1 MSSELFTF
9 KEFICKTGRQ
19 VRRDG
24 NSLSYSATRSGLF
37 VTMQQQTVCVLP
49 AQETYTLTNA
59 QKQTPFLQGHYT
71 CSCESVDITF
81 QMGGDIWVSFLSEEF
96 TIFPSHT
103 VFCTTPLSL
112 QVAVHGHTSG
122 IKKACQKSSM
132 WFSEPYFE
140 WLTGICL
147 SVDLCLYLAAFFV
160 ECTHFSQHYFRHIT
174 NDTVL
179 LLIKTILIQWNKAE

>member
-1 MSSELFTF
+1 MLLSGANPGGGLMSSELFTF

-81 QMGGDIWVSFLSEEF
+81 QMGGDIWVSFPLRRIPNF
-96 TIFPSHT
+96 TITYCFLHYS
-103 VFCTTPLSL
+103 
-112 QVAVHGHTSG
+112 
-122 IKKACQKSSM
+122 IKPAGGST
-132 WFSEPYFE
+132 WPY
-140 WLTGICL
+140 L
-147 SVDLCLYLAAFFV
+147 
-160 ECTHFSQHYFRHIT
+160 RH
-174 NDTVL
+174 
-179 LLIKTILIQWNKAE
+179 